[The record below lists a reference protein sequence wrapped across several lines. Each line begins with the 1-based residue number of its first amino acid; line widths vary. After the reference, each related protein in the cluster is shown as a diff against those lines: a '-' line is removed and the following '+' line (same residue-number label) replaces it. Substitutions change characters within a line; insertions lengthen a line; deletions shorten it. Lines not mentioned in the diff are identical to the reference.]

1 MYFCKCRPI
10 RLCDNEM
17 ENHIFCRDLRDVE
30 AKFHCISVQRSS
42 WCAPSIVAQT
52 QPVFV
57 ADVTDWLGYQ
67 NRWWFYPGNLDI
79 ALPVG
84 LPPDITVEYVELAGI
99 NTVIITPKAFKSR
112 TSPGPA
118 LVFYHGGG
126 WVFGSL
132 RTYMEILAMAAEET
146 GFVVI
151 SPEYRRAPQFPF
163 PIPYEDCLNVTL
175 NFMKISE
182 KFNVDPNKLVLI
194 GDSAGGNLAM
204 SITVTLIEMNKEDPT
219 LPLPAMTTLIY
230 PVLQM
235 INFRLPS
242 YQQNLQFLFPK
253 LVAPKFWLAYIGY
266 NDKLDLSHII
276 AENGHVNYKNET
288 VQSFKALV
296 NADLVP
302 ERYKSRGYNN
312 TMATFTEDEKAM
324 LTDEVFSHFERHYL
338 DVRVAPL
345 MASDE
350 ILAKMPRTHILV
362 CEYDTLRDDG
372 VLLFERLKK
381 LNKDVTFQ
389 HLPDTLHGSVSLGA
403 VFKGSHYG
411 QQNRD
416 LFKVVRDNF

>member
-1 MYFCKCRPI
+1 
-10 RLCDNEM
+10 M
-17 ENHIFCRDLRDVE
+17 EL
-30 AKFHCISVQRSS
+30 
-42 WCAPSIVAQT
+42 
-52 QPVFV
+52 
-57 ADVTDWLGYQ
+57 
-67 NRWWFYPGNLDI
+67 
-79 ALPVG
+79 
-84 LPPDITVEYVELAGI
+84 
-99 NTVIITPKAFKSR
+99 
-112 TSPGPA
+112 
-118 LVFYHGGG
+118 
-126 WVFGSL
+126 
-132 RTYMEILAMAAEET
+132 LAMAAEET

-182 KFNVDPNKLVLI
+182 KYNVNPNKLVLI

-204 SITVTLIEMNKEDPT
+204 SITVSLIEMNKEDPT

-242 YQQNLQFLFPK
+242 YQQNLQFMFSKSLI
-253 LVAPKFWLAYIGY
+253 PKFWLTYIGY
-266 NDKLDLSHII
+266 NDKLGLSHII
-276 AENGHVNYKNET
+276 AENGHVNSKNET
-288 VQSFKALV
+288 VQNFKALI

-312 TMATFTEDEKAM
+312 TMATFTEDEKSM
-324 LTDEVFSHFERHYL
+324 LTDEVLSHFEKHYL

-372 VLLFERLKK
+372 VSYVFKRCLVSCDVEKAELGTYAFKIRSLFSTLLFKENCFLLNFFSLVPVIHSFLKVICSSLFFLHK
-381 LNKDVTFQ
+381 QRCDRAKWKYTILVKTF
-389 HLPDTLHGSVSLGA
+389 
-403 VFKGSHYG
+403 F
-411 QQNRD
+411 R
-416 LFKVVRDNF
+416 